1 MHKKK
6 KKNSNKQMNI
16 KDYQK
21 DYFIDRINKI
31 DVSKITPIEAIN
43 ILYELTEEAK
53 RLKEK
58 A

>member
-1 MHKKK
+1 MHKKE
-6 KKNSNKQMNI
+6 KNSNKQMNI